1 MSRVADLATATMP
14 IAFVLITGCA
24 LSVPC
29 DLHDKQYG
37 LLCAFA
43 AQRELPERHEGG
55 LLIGS
60 VQVEPPPAAPIVVFV
75 YRTRKGQA
83 EVVDS
88 YLLQPHGPYSFAFTV
103 PAGVY
108 RLAAFEDEARDFR
121 YDPSH
126 DRAALYH
133 DGGPIVL
140 MPRQTVDR
148 IYLRLR
154 NDRPQRI
161 DFDFTLTEPR
171 RGPCCQSPDGSVH
184 MEQVRD
190 GAL

>member
-1 MSRVADLATATMP
+1 MLRVADLATVTVS
-14 IAFVLITGCA
+14 IALVLVAGCA
-24 LSVPC
+24 LSAPC
-29 DLHDKQYG
+29 DLHNKRYG
-37 LLCAFA
+37 FLCAFE
-43 AQRELPERHEGG
+43 AQRELPDRHERG
-55 LLIGS
+55 LLTGS

-75 YRTRKGQA
+75 YKTREGRA
-83 EVVDS
+83 EVVES
-88 YLLQPHGPYSFAFTV
+88 SILQPQGPYSFAFTV

-108 RLAAFEDEARDFR
+108 HLAAFEDEARDFR

-161 DFDFTLTEPR
+161 NLDFTLTEPR
-171 RGPCCQSPDGSVH
+171 PGPAMAASTGNQF
-184 MEQVRD
+184 
-190 GAL
+190 

>member
-1 MSRVADLATATMP
+1 MFRVVDLATATVS
-14 IAFVLITGCA
+14 IAMVLVTGCA

-29 DLHDKQYG
+29 DLHDKRYG
-37 LLCAFA
+37 FLCAFEA
-43 AQRELPERHEGG
+43 KRDVPKRQERG
-55 LLIGS
+55 LLTGS

-75 YRTRKGQA
+75 YQTREGQA

-88 YLLQPHGPYSFAFTV
+88 SILQPHGPYSFTFTV

-148 IYLRLR
+148 IDLRLR

-171 RGPCCQSPDGSVH
+171 SGRCCQSPDGRIDSA
-184 MEQVRD
+184 QVRG

>member
-1 MSRVADLATATMP
+1 MP
-14 IAFVLITGCA
+14 IAFVLITECA

-29 DLHDKQYG
+29 DLHHKQYG

-75 YRTRKGQA
+75 YQTREGQA

-88 YLLQPHGPYSFAFTV
+88 HILQPHGPYSFAFTV

-148 IYLRLR
+148 IDLRLR

-171 RGPCCQSPDGSVH
+171 GGRCCQSPDGRIDSA
-184 MEQVRD
+184 QVRG

>member
-1 MSRVADLATATMP
+1 MFRVANLATATVS
-14 IAFVLITGCA
+14 IALVSVTGCA

-29 DLHDKQYG
+29 DLHDKRYGFVCAFEAQRQLPDRHERG
-37 LLCAFA
+37 LLT
-43 AQRELPERHEGG
+43 
-55 LLIGS
+55 GS

-75 YRTRKGQA
+75 YQTREGQA
-83 EVVDS
+83 AVVDS
-88 YLLQPHGPYSFAFTV
+88 FILQPHGPYSFVFTV

-108 RLAAFEDEARDFR
+108 RLAAFEDEVRDFR

-126 DRAALYH
+126 ERAALYH

-154 NDRPQRI
+154 NDRPQHI
-161 DFDFTLTEPR
+161 DFDFTLTEPS
-171 RGPCCQSPDGSVH
+171 GGLCCQSPDGNVH
-184 MEQVRD
+184 REQIRD
-190 GAL
+190 RAL

>member
-1 MSRVADLATATMP
+1 MSRVADLATATVS
-14 IAFVLITGCA
+14 IALVLVTGCA

-29 DLHDKQYG
+29 DLHDKHYG
-37 LLCAFA
+37 FLCAFE
-43 AQRELPERHEGG
+43 AQRKLPERREHG
-55 LLIGS
+55 LLTGS

-75 YRTRKGQA
+75 YQTREGQA

-88 YLLQPHGPYSFAFTV
+88 YILQLHGPYSFAFTV

-133 DGGPIVL
+133 DDGPIVL
-140 MPRQTVDR
+140 MPRHTVDR
-148 IYLRLR
+148 IHLRLR

-161 DFDFTLTEPR
+161 DFDVTLTEPR

-184 MEQVRD
+184 REQARD
-190 GAL
+190 GAW

>member
-1 MSRVADLATATMP
+1 MSRVADLATATVST
-14 IAFVLITGCA
+14 ALVLVTGCA
-24 LSVPC
+24 PSVPC
-29 DLHDKQYG
+29 DLHDKLYG
-37 LLCAFA
+37 FLCAFE
-43 AQRELPERHEGG
+43 AQRELPERREHG
-55 LLIGS
+55 LLTGS

-75 YRTRKGQA
+75 YQTREGQA
-83 EVVDS
+83 EVVAS
-88 YLLQPHGPYSFAFTV
+88 YILQLHGPYSFAFTV
-103 PAGVY
+103 PAGLY

-148 IYLRLR
+148 IDLRLR

-161 DFDFTLTEPR
+161 DFAFTLPEPR
-171 RGPCCQSPDGSVH
+171 SESPDGSGH
-184 MEQVRD
+184 TEQARD
-190 GAL
+190 GAW